1 MLLYFVI
8 RALCGIFEFM
18 SCILTH
24 FSKTGLELTTSEDSY
39 SCGEGLKIFV
49 KPERGKN
56 GRRFFR
62 GKTKSGTNKKSGMTR
77 LKNAGIYF

>member
-1 MLLYFVI
+1 MV
-8 RALCGIFEFM
+8 RALRGIFEFR
-18 SCILTH
+18 SCILTD
-24 FSKTGLELTTSEDSY
+24 FSKTELELTASEDSY
-39 SCGEGLKIFV
+39 SCGGGLKIFV

-77 LKNAGIYF
+77 LKNAAIYF